1 MAFAAAGLMIIH
13 SHTSMAVF
21 VMLSYVGYL
30 RPSECMRLVGQ
41 SLVPPSRSQGRTFQS
56 GGILIHDADL
66 GIAGI
71 TEITDESVLM
81 GRDVWI
87 FPRLQAMHYTRPK
100 KTSKSIELGP

>member
-30 RPSECMRLVGQ
+30 RPSECTLLVGLSLFPPISSQ
-41 SLVPPSRSQGRTFQS
+41 SRTFQS
-56 GGILIHDADL
+56 GGILTHDAEL

-71 TEITDESVLM
+71 TGITDESVLM
-81 GRDVWI
+81 DRDVWI
-87 FPRLQAMHYTRPK
+87 FPRWQALHYTRPK
-100 KTSKSIELGP
+100 NTSKSMELGP